1 MDKVKMTPGPI
12 PLSLNYG
19 LWQTLAVCCC
29 IGASYAFQSFTLVQA
44 RVSNRQP
51 LKEITA
57 LTKLEKKKCET
68 KLL

>member
-1 MDKVKMTPGPI
+1 MHKVKMTPGPI

-19 LWQTLAVCCC
+19 LWQTLAVFCC
-29 IGASYAFQSFTLVQA
+29 ISASYAFQSFTLVQA

-57 LTKLEKKKCET
+57 LTKMEKKKSEA

>member
-1 MDKVKMTPGPI
+1 MTPGPI

-19 LWQTLAVCCC
+19 LWQTLAVFRC
-29 IGASYAFQSFTLVQA
+29 IGASNAFQSFTLVQA
-44 RVSNRQP
+44 RVSNQQP

-57 LTKLEKKKCET
+57 LTKMEKKKSEA

>member
-1 MDKVKMTPGPI
+1 MTPGPI

-19 LWQTLAVCCC
+19 LWQTLAVFCC
-29 IGASYAFQSFTLVQA
+29 ISASYAFQSFTLVQA

-57 LTKLEKKKCET
+57 LTKMEKKKSEA